1 MKQQLKEAQEDL
13 DDTKRDHAYDM
24 QSQGFDKLSEDLKTS
39 LDDTEYEISHNADK
53 QLEIINSMLDK
64 AVSSY
69 QEAYGKINSNG
80 IEESTFQ
87 LTSKFNNTFEL
98 TFDLNENILIQDG
111 KGLSKLVHSNVY
123 DLVGWLMRV
132 YVENVGW
139 FIMEHPKITDDGMK
153 QTKTITCQS
162 AEIEMQQHDLKNF
175 KINQGTTD
183 SYEMLADNNVEK
195 IDDVEFAKEQIKFH
209 NPKNPQLSLID
220 LALKASG
227 MKGWS
232 VGEIDSTPKT
242 YRTYK
247 DGKYV
252 ETTTLLSNEIGAF
265 DIESQDLYSFFTQD
279 MAKYFQ
285 CVFVFDFLHMKI
297 SAYHP
302 ENYGKSTNVNINFRN
317 LQQSQEISVDDSNM
331 YTRYYVQGAD
341 DLGITYVNF
350 GSNYIENI
358 DYYLNEKY
366 FSPLLIIKL

>member
-1 MKQQLKEAQEDL
+1 MNIVFNRYNEPI
-13 DDTKRDHAYDM
+13 
-24 QSQGFDKLSEDLKTS
+24 QGHVYLGTP
-39 LDDTEYEISHNADK
+39 N
-53 QLEIINSMLDK
+53 
-64 AVSSY
+64 
-69 QEAYGKINSNG
+69 GKILCAING

-209 NPKNPQLSLID
+209 NPK
-220 LALKASG
+220 
-227 MKGWS
+227 
-232 VGEIDSTPKT
+232 VGS
-242 YRTYK
+242 
-247 DGKYV
+247 
-252 ETTTLLSNEIGAF
+252 
-265 DIESQDLYSFFTQD
+265 
-279 MAKYFQ
+279 
-285 CVFVFDFLHMKI
+285 
-297 SAYHP
+297 
-302 ENYGKSTNVNINFRN
+302 
-317 LQQSQEISVDDSNM
+317 
-331 YTRYYVQGAD
+331 
-341 DLGITYVNF
+341 
-350 GSNYIENI
+350 
-358 DYYLNEKY
+358 
-366 FSPLLIIKL
+366 

>member
-1 MKQQLKEAQEDL
+1 
-13 DDTKRDHAYDM
+13 
-24 QSQGFDKLSEDLKTS
+24 
-39 LDDTEYEISHNADK
+39 
-53 QLEIINSMLDK
+53 
-64 AVSSY
+64 
-69 QEAYGKINSNG
+69 
-80 IEESTFQ
+80 
-87 LTSKFNNTFEL
+87 
-98 TFDLNENILIQDG
+98 
-111 KGLSKLVHSNVY
+111 
-123 DLVGWLMRV
+123 
-132 YVENVGW
+132 
-139 FIMEHPKITDDGMK
+139 
-153 QTKTITCQS
+153 
-162 AEIEMQQHDLKNF
+162 MQQHDLKNF

-366 FSPLLIIKL
+366 FSPLLIIKYKLWKEDYEEARILYIEATRQYNEQMKVVTELYDRVPLDDCSTDWSTFTDDELKEAQANYQAQLKG